1 MEEGEEEVDKG
12 KEERKVLEYLVDP
25 EGDHGDL
32 VDRLVLVDEAAAE
45 EGRRMDNNGD
55 DADIG
60 RRVIGRPPSASG
72 RDLGKE
78 KKKIKKKMRKKKMK
92 KKKNENI
99 ILQRKSALH

>member
-1 MEEGEEEVDKG
+1 M
-12 KEERKVLEYLVDP
+12 VDP

-78 KKKIKKKMRKKKMK
+78 RKKKKKIKKKK
-92 KKKNENI
+92 KKKKLKKNE
-99 ILQRKSALH
+99 KKK